1 MKKIYTFLI
10 FLALACVFPIIILL
24 NLKERITVE
33 MIFPLATVIIASL
46 VTVDILNRKNPQY
59 MRLFFWV
66 FIYVMFGI
74 APIAQLAKYFYW
86 REPRIN
92 AYSTQLIINSYLV
105 IWIGAI
111 AYEIGHLIQQKW
123 NKKRVNSR
131 KSDFRINN
139 RTDILI
145 ISVIFILAIGVT
157 LYKLSMGKDYF
168 QYKDVST
175 SSSLEK
181 FGTVGLAFLGLL
193 SSYFPLYGTLLGI
206 TDLRNNK
213 YSLLMK
219 VGYTILVASLLLYL
233 LITSNPISSSRWW
246 LGTIYIAL
254 FLLFVG
260 KKKNTPTLLAI
271 GLPFLYIFVF
281 YYLAIFRSEFHL
293 SKILSSEYSI
303 ITNLIEGDFDSMQQ
317 ILNAMLYVKYEGLT
331 FGRQLMGVAFFW
343 IPRALWPNK
352 PFNTGEFIG
361 RYFGYGY
368 LNLSAPLWAEGYI
381 NFGIPGVFIFLFVWG
396 IICGKLDFSFGFHQM
411 KEELNDR
418 KDIILFVLTGS
429 QHLLV
434 RGSLLVSTLY
444 LLPPIIFVN
453 LWFFIKREIDR
464 IRAQQLRDDMN
475 AFIPSSEIRNSKIN
489 ESTNLDSADRNKADP
504 KIYSSSSNS

>member
-10 FLALACVFPIIILL
+10 FITLACVFPIIILL
-24 NLKERITVE
+24 NINDSITVE
-33 MIFPLATVIIASL
+33 MIFPLVTVTIASL
-46 VTVDILNRKNPQY
+46 VTVDILNRENPQY

-66 FIYVMFGI
+66 FVYVMFGI

-86 REPRIN
+86 REPRVN
-92 AYSTQLIINSYLV
+92 AYSTQLIINSYLA
-105 IWIGAI
+105 IWIGSI
-111 AYEIGHLIQQKW
+111 AYEIGHLIQQKRL
-123 NKKRVNSR
+123 KKRRNP
-131 KSDFRINN
+131 KKYDFRIEK

-145 ISVIFILAIGVT
+145 IIVILILAIGVT
-157 LYKLSMGKDYF
+157 LYKLSMGKEFF

-181 FGTVGLAFLGLL
+181 FGTVGLAFLGLF
-193 SSYFPLYGTLLGI
+193 SDYFPLYGSLLGI

-219 VGYTILVASLLLYL
+219 VGYTILVALLLLYL

-260 KKKNTPTLLAI
+260 KKKNTPALLAI

-293 SKILSSEYSI
+293 SKILNSEYSI
-303 ITNLIEGDFDSMQQ
+303 ITNLIEGDFDSLQQ
-317 ILNAMLYVKYEGLT
+317 ILNTMLYVKYEGIT
-331 FGRQLMGVAFFW
+331 FGRQLMGMAFFW

-411 KEELNDR
+411 KKELNDR

-444 LLPPIIFVN
+444 LLPPVIFVN

-475 AFIPSSEIRNSKIN
+475 TFVPVAELRGDKVNKSKK
-489 ESTNLDSADRNKADP
+489 LDPAQKKPTRKS
-504 KIYSSSSNS
+504 

>member
-1 MKKIYTFLI
+1 MEM
-10 FLALACVFPIIILL
+10 VFPLL
-24 NLKERITVE
+24 
-33 MIFPLATVIIASL
+33 TVIIASL
-46 VTVDILNRKNPQY
+46 VTVDILNRDNPQY

-86 REPRIN
+86 REPRVN
-92 AYSTQLIINSYLV
+92 AYSTKLIINGYLV
-105 IWIGAI
+105 IWVGLI
-111 AYEIGHLIQQKW
+111 AFEIGHAIQQKRR
-123 NKKRVNSR
+123 NKKRIPK
-131 KSDFRINN
+131 KSGLRIRN
-139 RTDILI
+139 RTDVLI
-145 ISVIFILAIGVT
+145 ILVIFILAIAVT
-157 LYKLSMGKDYF
+157 LYKLSLGKEFF

-193 SSYFPLYGTLLGI
+193 SSYFPLYGCLLGI
-206 TDLRNNK
+206 TDLRNHK

-219 VGYTILVASLLLYL
+219 VGYTILVASLVLYL

-246 LGTIYIAL
+246 VGTIYIAL
-254 FLLFVG
+254 FLLFFG
-260 KKKNTPTLLAI
+260 KKKYTPTLLAF

-293 SKILSSEYSI
+293 SKILNSDYSI
-303 ITNLIEGDFDSMQQ
+303 ITNLIEGDFDSLQQ
-317 ILNAMLYVKYEGLT
+317 ILNAMLYVKYEGVT

-361 RYFGYGY
+361 KYFGYSY

-381 NFGIPGVFIFLFVWG
+381 NFGIPGVFIFLFAWG
-396 IICGKLDFSFGFHQM
+396 FICGKLDFSFGFHQI
-411 KEELNDR
+411 KEKLNDR
-418 KDIILFVLTGS
+418 RDIILFVLTGS

-444 LLPPIIFVN
+444 LLPPVLFVN
-453 LWFFIKREIDR
+453 LWFLIKREIDR
-464 IRAQQLRDDMN
+464 IKTLQLQDDMN
-475 AFIPSSEIRNSKIN
+475 AFVPVAEFRGDKVNKPKR
-489 ESTNLDSADRNKADP
+489 LDPAQK
-504 KIYSSSSNS
+504 K